1 MNGRRSRTLR
11 KHVALAMTAKPGA
24 LALAVMPHTAA
35 AATVTVA
42 CDPAA
47 LVTAINNANAAVG
60 SSTLSL
66 ASGCVYDLLTANTP
80 GDGLPVIANIITIQ
94 GNGATITRDNAAP
107 NFRILE
113 VGGNGNLTMD
123 HVTISHGKAT
133 TGSGPVV
140 AGGGIFNA
148 GTLTLSNSTISSNS
162 ASGSFAAKGG
172 GIWNSGTATITDSA
186 ISGNTTSW
194 SGGGGPGS
202 AAAGGGIETTA
213 GTLTVRNSTIS
224 GNLASATGTSPG
236 ASASARGGGIAI
248 RASTGSS
255 VAITGSTINGNS
267 ASASAGIE
275 GTASATGAGID
286 DQNVSDGETTAVMT
300 VKLANDTITGNAL
313 IGGGPAGAGLDMSSQ
328 TGDTLTVINS
338 TFANDGIKQAGAGIA
353 TLTNSILS
361 TIANGLPPNCSGTIA
376 DGGHN
381 ISFPASDT
389 SCGTFG
395 QGNPMLVA
403 LANNGGLTQTMAL
416 GTGSAA
422 IDAAAGSACQAA
434 LPGGAGGIDQR
445 GLPRAEVAA
454 DATCD
459 IGAFE
464 VQPLPVAAVAPVA
477 QPALPKAGRPAMGGG
492 QEAQEL
498 PLAPIGSAAV
508 AASLLGL
515 GLRRRRHLES

>member
-1 MNGRRSRTLR
+1 
-11 KHVALAMTAKPGA
+11 MTAKPGA

-47 LVTAINNANAAVG
+47 LVTAINNANSAVG

-80 GDGLPVIANIITIQ
+80 GDGLPVIANTITIQ

-107 NFRILE
+107 NFRILH
-113 VGGNGNLTMD
+113 VGSNGNLTMD

-133 TGSGPVV
+133 TGSGEVV

-172 GIWNSGTATITDSA
+172 GIWNNGTATITDSV

-194 SGGGGPGS
+194 SGGVGPGN
-202 AAAGGGIETTA
+202 AAAGGGIATTA

-224 GNLASATGTSPG
+224 GNLASATGTR
-236 ASASARGGGIAI
+236 ASASAAARGGGIAI
-248 RASTGSS
+248 KGGNPNPFVAGSTTGPS
-255 VAITGSTINGNS
+255 VAITGTTINGNN
-267 ASASAGIE
+267 ASASAGVE
-275 GTASATGAGID
+275 GTATATGAGID
-286 DQNVSDGETTAVMT
+286 DQNISAGQVTAVMT
-300 VKLANDTITGNAL
+300 VKLANDTVTGNAL
-313 IGGGPAGAGLDMSSQ
+313 IGGGPAGAGLDMSSH
-328 TGDTLTVINS
+328 TGDTLTVVNT
-338 TFANDGIKQAGAGIA
+338 TFANDGIKQAGAGTA

-361 TIANGLPPNCSGTIA
+361 TIATGLPPNCSGTIA

-381 ISFPASDT
+381 LSFPASDT

-422 IDAAAGSACQAA
+422 IDAAAGAVCQAA

-477 QPALPKAGRPAMGGG
+477 KPALPKAGRPAMGGG
-492 QEAQEL
+492 QGAQEL
-498 PLAPIGSAAV
+498 PLAPIGSAAA

-515 GLRRRRHLES
+515 GLRRRRHPES